1 MDFFDEDFQDMQF
14 LQKQLGHAS
23 VEYIGFPVL
32 LPPAKPCKELSRNID
47 ICSVISRLYGK

>member
-32 LPPAKPCKELSRNID
+32 LPPAKPCKELSRNVD